1 MGDKPLYWC
10 NIMISDEDT
19 ISWSSCCYNFDQ
31 VVNLQMF
38 FELQRCA
45 QMCRICGAK
54 WPINFRGF
62 LEQLLLSVDA
72 LQRYMGSWIII
83 VDTRSGSLPS
93 YHLIMS
99 NTDRPDKPDCW
110 LCSNPMN
117 PNTACF
123 WKAFKEMPIYAQA
136 RRAHEH
142 KHGNGV
148 AMTLSYQV
156 PTAPCCIGQVAQLKF
171 AWLWTSLFL
180 TLLFDRWGTLK
191 DLDLDLGKSK
201 CHGNIQCLDLEE
213 IHLFWFVKIH

>member
-1 MGDKPLYWC
+1 MQHHDFWWGYDFLVILLIQFWPSGQSPNVFRAAKMCTDVPNLWC
-10 NIMISDEDT
+10 
-19 ISWSSCCYNFDQ
+19 Q
-31 VVNLQMF
+31 VAHQLPRVS
-38 FELQRCA
+38 
-45 QMCRICGAK
+45 GATTAVSRRSAE
-54 WPINFRGF
+54 IHGF
-62 LEQLLLSVDA
+62 LDNHCRYSEWVRYHPTILSWVT
-72 LQRYMGSWIII
+72 QTGRISRI
-83 VDTRSGSLPS
+83 V
-93 YHLIMS
+93 
-99 NTDRPDKPDCW
+99 DCW